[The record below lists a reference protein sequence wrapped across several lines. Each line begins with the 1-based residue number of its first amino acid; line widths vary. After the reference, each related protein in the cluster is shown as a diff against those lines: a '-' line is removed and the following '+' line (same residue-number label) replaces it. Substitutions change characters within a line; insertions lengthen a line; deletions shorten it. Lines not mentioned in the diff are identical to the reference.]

1 MSDFNITSRYANAL
15 IELSEEKNVFEK
27 TASDVELVFNTL
39 TGSKDLRNMLA
50 SPVIKSA
57 KKIEIL
63 KEIFDSYISQDTIN
77 FLTFIVNKNREDLL
91 YEIAKSFVQLKNGK
105 LGLVDINV
113 KSAVEFDE
121 AQKDLMK
128 TQLAEY
134 TKKQV
139 RIDFNVDDNLIG
151 GFVAKV
157 GDTVLDGSVKQQLK
171 NLKKQLLA

>member
-39 TGSKDLRNMLA
+39 IGSKDLRNMLA

-91 YEIAKSFVQLKNGK
+91 YEIVKRFVQLKNIK
-105 LGLVDINV
+105 LGFVDINV
-113 KSAVEFDE
+113 KSAVEFDDD
-121 AQKDLMK
+121 QKDMIK
-128 TQLAEY
+128 TQLTDY

-139 RIDFNVDDNLIG
+139 RIDFSVEENLIG
-151 GFVAKV
+151 GFIAKV
-157 GDTVLDGSVKQQLK
+157 GDTVLDGSVKQQLS

>member
-105 LGLVDINV
+105 QGLVDINV

>member
-27 TASDVELVFNTL
+27 TASDVDLVFNTL
-39 TGSKDLRNMLA
+39 FGSKDLRVMLE
-50 SPVIKSA
+50 SPIIKSA

-63 KEIFDSYISQDTIN
+63 KEIFSSYISKDTIN

-91 YEIAKSFVQLKNGK
+91 FEIVRRFVDLKNRK

-128 TQLAEY
+128 TQLTEY

-139 RIDFNVDDNLIG
+139 RIDFNVDENLIG